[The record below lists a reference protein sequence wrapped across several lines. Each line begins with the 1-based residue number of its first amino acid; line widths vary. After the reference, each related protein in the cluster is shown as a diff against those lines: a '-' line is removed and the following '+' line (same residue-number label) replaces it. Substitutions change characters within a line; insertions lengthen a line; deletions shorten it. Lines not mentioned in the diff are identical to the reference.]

1 MQENKRVP
9 FISVHSVCV
18 VNECH
23 GQLFRFFSFRGF
35 MRLGRTRKRLSS
47 GSLSISFGELAY
59 LLRLLIRDK
68 LLEWIQRVETSA
80 KTDDYHAGVG

>member
-1 MQENKRVP
+1 
-9 FISVHSVCV
+9 
-18 VNECH
+18 
-23 GQLFRFFSFRGF
+23 